1 MTGADDT
8 IASMHTTPTRERLRA
23 LESWLRDVLPA
34 HGVATDVALDPLVGD
49 ASFRRFYRVAAGA
62 TPMIA
67 MDAPPATENNVQ
79 FVRLA
84 EFFGAAG
91 VRVPRVLAHDLE
103 QGFLLVEDLG
113 RMHYAEVYETT
124 EHDAAIEAALETL
137 LAIRRARDPQGV
149 VPPYTRARLHDELEL
164 FRVWLVEGLARL
176 ELTDSESREM
186 AGIWNTLV
194 DNADGQPKVCV
205 HRDYHSRNLLWC
217 AGGITGVVD
226 FQDALWGPE
235 LYDLASLLRD
245 CYVRFDET
253 EIARWR
259 DRFAALADADG
270 LPLESA
276 DPERFA
282 PVFDLTACQRQLK
295 ALGIFARLE
304 LRDGRPSHLV
314 DIAPVLDR
322 LIETLRSQ
330 RGYSGFANWLAERV
344 RPSVHA
350 ALDVRGIACAQ

>member
-1 MTGADDT
+1 
-8 IASMHTTPTRERLRA
+8 MHTTPTRERQRA

-34 HGVATDVALDPLVGD
+34 RGVAADVAVEPLAGD
-49 ASFRRFYRVAAGA
+49 ASFRRFYRVAAGSA
-62 TPMIA
+62 PMIA
-67 MDAPPATENNVQ
+67 MDAPPATENNAQ

-84 EFFGAAG
+84 DFFAAAG
-91 VRVPRVLAHDLE
+91 VRVPRVLAHDLA

-113 RMHYAEVYETT
+113 RVHYAEVYATPQ
-124 EHDAAIEAALETL
+124 HDAVIEAALETL
-137 LAIRRARDPQGV
+137 LAIRSARDPQGV

-164 FRVWLVEGLARL
+164 FRVWLAEGFAHL
-176 ELTDSESREM
+176 ELTDSERREM
-186 AGIWNTLV
+186 QRIWTALV
-194 DNADGQPKVCV
+194 DNSDGQAKVCV

-217 AGGITGVVD
+217 PGGVTGVVD

-245 CYVRFDET
+245 CYVRFDEV
-253 EIARWR
+253 EIERWR
-259 DRFAALADADG
+259 NHFAALAKARG
-270 LPLESA
+270 MPLECT
-276 DPERFA
+276 DPERLA
-282 PVFDLTACQRQLK
+282 TVFDLTACQRQLK

-330 RGYSGFANWLAERV
+330 RGYGGFADWLAGRV
-344 RPSVHA
+344 RPPVHVSLRA
-350 ALDVRGIACAQ
+350 RGIACAQ

>member
-8 IASMHTTPTRERLRA
+8 IASMHTTPTRERQRA

-34 HGVATDVALDPLVGD
+34 HGGTADIALEALAGD
-49 ASFRRFYRVAAGA
+49 ASFRRFYRVPGAA

-67 MDAPPATENNVQ
+67 IDAPPATENNRQ

-84 EFFGAAG
+84 DFFAAAQ
-91 VRVPRVLAHDLE
+91 VRVPRVFAHDLDE
-103 QGFLLVEDLG
+103 GFLLVQDLG
-113 RMHYAEVYETT
+113 RVHYADVYQTA

-137 LAIRRARDPQGV
+137 LAIRRAKDPAGV

-164 FRVWLVEGLARL
+164 FRVWLAEGFARL
-176 ELTDSESREM
+176 ELTDSERREIGRVWK
-186 AGIWNTLV
+186 ALV
-194 DNADGQPKVCV
+194 DNADGQARVCV

-217 AGGITGVVD
+217 PGGVTGVVD

-235 LYDLASLLRD
+235 LYDLASFLRD
-245 CYVRFDET
+245 CYVRFDEAD
-253 EIARWR
+253 IVRWR
-259 DRFAALADADG
+259 DRFATLAAAAG
-270 LPLESA
+270 TPLECA

-282 PVFDLTACQRQLK
+282 TVFDLTACQRQLK

-322 LIETLRSQ
+322 LIETLRVQ
-330 RGYSGFANWLAERV
+330 RGYGGFADWLAERV
-344 RPSVHA
+344 RPAVHA
-350 ALDVRGIACAQ
+350 SLDARDIACAQ